1 MFLQF
6 LFEARTKTRNGTR
19 NAATS
24 SSTIFNDTEIILLFL
39 EIYILYIVLFVS
51 YVINCTFSHPLQVHG
66 QLMIGLVVSVQ
77 VISILVPLMGQFTAQ
92 VPCHSADTPATFLYH
107 SCLQKQ
113 AYISALWLIET
124 GCWTYNYIFTTVA
137 VAVITVA
144 CRQKAMALY
153 FYSSIWW
160 TFYTFR
166 TIVWCKIIVKNIAL
180 DKARTQLTCSTGVH
194 LNCAFT
200 AWKFVIHLNTLF
212 SHWSIQAS
220 KVPCSPAVYLMKLWW
235 RRSALGRLFENDPYN
250 LKGPCSKESSTLFS
264 PRPSWSGLS

>member
-1 MFLQF
+1 MEQGM
-6 LFEARTKTRNGTR
+6 RQS
-19 NAATS
+19 S

-51 YVINCTFSHPLQVHG
+51 YVINCTFYHPFQVHG
-66 QLMIGLVVSVQ
+66 QLMIGLVVSVH

-144 CRQKAMALY
+144 CRQEAMALY

-160 TFYTFR
+160 TFYRWQSTHPIDLLNRWTSQLCVHGLEVRNTFKHAIF
-166 TIVWCKIIVKNIAL
+166 TLVHTVKQSSLFTSRLSYEIMVTKKCTWKTFWKWPIQL
-180 DKARTQLTCSTGVH
+180 ERSTQ
-194 LNCAFT
+194 
-200 AWKFVIHLNTLF
+200 
-212 SHWSIQAS
+212 
-220 KVPCSPAVYLMKLWW
+220 
-235 RRSALGRLFENDPYN
+235 
-250 LKGPCSKESSTLFS
+250 
-264 PRPSWSGLS
+264 